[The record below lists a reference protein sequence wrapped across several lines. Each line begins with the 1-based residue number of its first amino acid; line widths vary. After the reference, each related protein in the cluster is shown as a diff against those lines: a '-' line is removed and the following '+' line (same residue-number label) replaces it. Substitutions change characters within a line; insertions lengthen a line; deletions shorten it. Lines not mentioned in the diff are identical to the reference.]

1 MWNKFTF
8 KCTAGGS
15 RHALYFQVD
24 ETFLTAFVAL
34 ISFLRVS
41 KPFGADRMTIGK
53 MAAELEAKRFP
64 IIGIGRTLF
73 RLLQLTFDKKKIW
86 YKLQDKMIEK

>member
-1 MWNKFTF
+1 
-8 KCTAGGS
+8 
-15 RHALYFQVD
+15 VD

-41 KPFGADRMTIGK
+41 KPFGADRTTIGK

-64 IIGIGRTLF
+64 IIRIGRTLF
-73 RLLQLTFDKKKIW
+73 RLL
-86 YKLQDKMIEK
+86 